1 MKNVFIHNHI
11 LQKIKKTKGQENI
24 IKTWSRSSNII
35 PTMVGH
41 IFSIYNGKIHV
52 PIFITKLMI
61 GHKIGEFVPTLK
73 FLGHKEKKRLKKRA
87 PKHKS
92 KLTSA
97 TYKPESKKIIPK
109 RKKYSSKKKKAKPDS
124 RTTRKS
130 KNQ

>member
-1 MKNVFIHNHI
+1 MFIHNHI
-11 LQKIKKTKGQENI
+11 LKKIKKPKGQENI

-35 PTMVGH
+35 PAMVGH
-41 IFSIYNGKIHV
+41 IFSIYNGKIHI
-52 PIFITKLMI
+52 PLFITKLMI

-73 FLGHKEKKRLKKRA
+73 FLGHKEKKKKKRLKKKA

-97 TYKPESKKIIPK
+97 IYKPESKKIIPK

-124 RTTRKS
+124 RTTRKP